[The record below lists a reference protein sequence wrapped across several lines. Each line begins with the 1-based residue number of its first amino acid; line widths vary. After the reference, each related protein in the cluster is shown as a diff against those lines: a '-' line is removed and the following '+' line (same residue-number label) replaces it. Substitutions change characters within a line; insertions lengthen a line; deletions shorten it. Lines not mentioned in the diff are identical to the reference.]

1 MASGAPDLAHILKIL
16 MKKKKTQLLFL
27 RRLQV
32 SRGRV
37 RQRHRKDIGVHATMF
52 LTREE
57 QVILVRFTNVKSAT
71 LQVQ

>member
-1 MASGAPDLAHILKIL
+1 MSSGAPDLAHILKIL
-16 MKKKKTQLLFL
+16 MKKKTQLLFL

-32 SRGRV
+32 SRDRV